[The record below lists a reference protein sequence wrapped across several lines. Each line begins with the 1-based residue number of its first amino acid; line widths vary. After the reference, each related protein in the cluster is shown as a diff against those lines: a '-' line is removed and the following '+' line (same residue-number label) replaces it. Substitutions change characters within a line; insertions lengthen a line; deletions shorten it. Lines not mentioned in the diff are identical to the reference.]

1 MLVAFTELMAK
12 EVCTWHY
19 EGVYAVYDM
28 ADWDVIVQNC
38 WSLADEEDREA
49 YFIGFE
55 ENHELIGFGRIQL
68 ENDFVTLGIGLKPEY
83 CGKGYGVSYMKALIE
98 ESQKR
103 YPEKKITLEVRH
115 FNKRAIR
122 CYEKVGFITERKY
135 MKETLHGF
143 IAYDYMVYEESE
155 KREVE

>member
-1 MLVAFTELMAK
+1 MLVPFTESMAK

-19 EGVYAVYDM
+19 EGVYAVYDL

-49 YFIGFE
+49 YFLGFE
-55 ENHELIGFGRIQL
+55 ELGNLIGFGRIQP
-68 ENDFVTLGIGLKPEY
+68 EGDHVTLGIGLRPDY
-83 CGKGYGVSYMKALIE
+83 CGKGFGVRYMKELLQEAIR
-98 ESQKR
+98 R
-103 YPEKKITLEVRH
+103 YPDKQITLEVRH

-122 CYEKVGFITERKY
+122 CYEKVGFVSVQKY

-143 IAYDYMVYEESE
+143 IAYDYMVYEAF
-155 KREVE
+155 